1 MARELSP
8 NRWNWSQEDN
18 QWVFIRIDGDGNKQ
32 FYFQKEPPEEFNK
45 LILQIKVLNDKLL
58 LCKSSK
64 RNEKIFNKMI
74 KISRR
79 MQSMELK

>member
-18 QWVFIRIDGDGNKQ
+18 QWIFIRIDGDGNKQ
-32 FYFQKEPPEEFNK
+32 VYFQTEPPDEFNK

-74 KISRR
+74 KISKR
-79 MQSMELK
+79 MQSMGLK